1 MVISGKTIVEP
12 WNIIQSLKC
21 YTVTKV
27 SDLALLDLLQLDLE
41 GFGVYIIQQG
51 EIKPTC
57 LQRNLF

>member
-1 MVISGKTIVEP
+1 MPTSGKTTVEP

-21 YTVTKV
+21 YTITKV
-27 SDLALLDLLQLDLE
+27 SELVLLDLLQLDLE
-41 GFGVYIIQQG
+41 GFKVCIQQE